1 MQYINN
7 IGEKMYIDP
16 GTGSIIVQAV
26 IAAVLFLGV
35 FTKLF
40 WTKLVSL
47 FKKKDP
53 TSTDTKQDGE

>member
-1 MQYINN
+1 
-7 IGEKMYIDP
+7 MYIDP

-40 WTKLVSL
+40 WKKIISL
-47 FKKKDP
+47 FKRKEP
-53 TSTDTKQDGE
+53 ASTDTKQNGE

>member
-1 MQYINN
+1 
-7 IGEKMYIDP
+7 MYIDP

-40 WTKLVSL
+40 WNKLALL
-47 FKKKDP
+47 FKRKESAG
-53 TSTDTKQDGE
+53 TNTKQNGE